1 MMRCVNFEQF
11 LAPVDAARVRHAVE
25 KFARCGLR
33 SFALTGGLALE
44 AQMTGLGRGPRI
56 RSLNDVDIVVE
67 SFASL
72 PAALAETFLVR
83 HIHPQAPEGK
93 ILVQF
98 VDPHECL
105 RIDVFRACGA
115 TMERS
120 HPLSFGSTVI
130 KVVSLEDLAAR
141 AGRLLM
147 GIEQCATVARKNA
160 EDFKSLLEFIHL
172 ERVEVAWQDH
182 RRASDPLSFKDSSTG
197 LLQLIQ
203 LHGNLLVDFPYSRDV
218 DAICPRCREVEPF
231 RLASPRMIMSIL
243 GYC

>member
-1 MMRCVNFEQF
+1 MRRVNFEQF
-11 LAPVDAARVRHAVE
+11 LAPVDTTRVRRVLE
-25 KFARCGLR
+25 KSARSGLDN
-33 SFALTGGLALE
+33 FALTGGLALE
-44 AQMTGLGRGPRI
+44 AQIAGLGRGPRI

-67 SFASL
+67 SFASV

-83 HIHPQAPEGK
+83 HVHPQAPEGK
-93 ILVQF
+93 ILVQL

-115 TMERS
+115 TIERS

-141 AGRLLM
+141 TGRLLM
-147 GIEQCATVARKNA
+147 DIEHGAMVARKNA

-172 ERVEVAWQDH
+172 ERVEAAWQDH
-182 RRASDPLSFKDSSTG
+182 RKASDPLSFKDSSTR

-203 LHGNLLVDFPYSRDV
+203 FRGNLLVDFPYSRDV
-218 DAICPRCREVEPF
+218 DAICPMCREVEPF